1 MEKLSFSDNWDFGTY
16 TDHIQSNFLINFIMS
31 EKVVLK
37 MTHYEFDLNK
47 QIELHKLD
55 RNLNKSKNKQDGVD

>member
-1 MEKLSFSDNWDFGTY
+1 MEKLSFPHNWGIGTY
-16 TDHIQSNFLINFIMS
+16 TNHIQSNFLINFIMS

-47 QIELHKLD
+47 
-55 RNLNKSKNKQDGVD
+55 

>member
-1 MEKLSFSDNWDFGTY
+1 MEELSFSDNWGFGTY
-16 TDHIQSNFLINFIMS
+16 TNHIQSNFLINFIMS

-47 QIELHKLD
+47 
-55 RNLNKSKNKQDGVD
+55 